1 MKKYLI
7 PVMVNIGIMLFGTL
21 ISSILYYFNLTRD
34 KINDTILYLISFSS
48 VFIGSLMLAKEL
60 KYKGLITGLFYFLF
74 WFIMSIFLS
83 LVIFKTDFNIKNIIY
98 YLVLLT
104 FSLLG
109 SVIGKNVQKENDTI

>member
-21 ISSILYYFNLTRD
+21 ISSILYYFNLTSD
-34 KINDTILYLISFSS
+34 KINAIILYLISFASI
-48 VFIGSLMLAKEL
+48 FIGSLMLAKEL

-74 WFIMSIFLS
+74 WFIISLFLS
-83 LVIFKTDFNIKNIIY
+83 LVIFKNLFNIKNIIY
-98 YLVLLT
+98 YLILLT

-109 SVIGKNVQKENDTI
+109 SVIGKNIQKENDTI

>member
-21 ISSILYYFNLTRD
+21 ISSILYYFNLTSD
-34 KINDTILYLISFSS
+34 KINATILYLISFSS